1 MPPSQPRQQRNQPRN
16 ITPELV
22 RDALACIPPDVERDT
37 WARVA
42 MAIKSELSE
51 GVAFDLWNEW
61 SARGDT
67 YDERNARDT
76 WRSIKGGGRT
86 TIATLFGIA
95 KEHGFTF
102 PESTEVQT
110 PEQVA
115 AAAAKAQKDAAERQ
129 AKREAEA
136 AELVRLHEDAAQQS
150 LALWEG
156 AALVPPAAGCAY
168 LKRKVVQGY
177 GLRYLGGVAVV
188 PMRDAAGRLWS
199 VQRLLPKRLRDPATG
214 KDGTDK
220 LYGPPKRTPDD
231 RVASRKTG
239 LFHVVGQ
246 VEGAPVLLLAEGYAT
261 AASLHEAA
269 GLPVVVCFDS
279 GNLVHVA
286 KALRPMWPALPFLV
300 CGDDDKATEARGRT
314 NAGRVKAYAAA
325 EAAGAAA
332 GLAAVVLPAGLPEN
346 GSDFNDLVAHAG
358 LQVVAEQV
366 AEAVEGLRCAA
377 AGTGDA
383 AAPGGPATSPAV
395 VPAEHETAGA
405 AVAVDVA
412 GDAAPADAQ
421 QAEPGRRAAPPKLRA
436 LPGGKGKASAPAAG
450 AAPVAAGSG
459 GAGGGGASAAGG
471 DSGDGG
477 KRESRDPFYLD
488 SHGLWYIARD
498 NEGNTK
504 PPMWL
509 SAPLHV
515 TAITRDES
523 DNGYGYLIEFNN
535 RDGNHRVWAAPSAL
549 FGGDASEWAAK
560 LRDMGLRMATGAR
573 ARNLVGQY
581 VDSRNPDERVTCTDR
596 VGWHGGV
603 YVLPSRCIGTVEGKR
618 FVFQSESG
626 VEDLFRR
633 RGELTTWQSTVS
645 ARCVGNSRLAFVLGC
660 AFAGPLLSLMGVQT
674 GGFHI
679 TGDSSLGKTT
689 ALLVAASVWGSP
701 KFKQQW
707 RTTDN
712 GLESVAVQS
721 SDSLLILDE
730 IGQMD
735 GRVVGDCAYMLGN
748 EAEKIRGSRGLMARR
763 RRTWR
768 LLFLSSGEKD
778 LATHMLEAGKKPNEG
793 QLVRMPSVPGDAGAG
808 LGMLECLH
816 DVAPAENA
824 GKVFAETLTAAAAAA
839 FGSAGAAWLEWLAG
853 NLELVRDRAPADMRR
868 MECEWVPA
876 SSHPQ
881 VWRVATRFALVGV
894 AGELATEAGITG
906 WQPGEAETAARKCFD
921 AWLIQRGH
929 AGNGE
934 EAAMLRQVRLHLE
947 GNGSLLY
954 SWIHRANDDHNA
966 ATPMRCG
973 FKRYVNDAGEPI
985 RIDPSTEYV
994 DAKSAPESIE
1004 KREASIEFLVL
1015 PESWKRV
1022 VCKGF
1027 EPQAVAEV
1035 LRKRGHLVH
1044 QKDRLTDKQ
1053 RLPGMGKSPVPCFH
1067 VKPSIFADDF

>member
-1 MPPSQPRQQRNQPRN
+1 MPPSQSHKPRTQPRT

-22 RDALACIPPDVERDT
+22 RDALACIPPDVERDA

-61 SARGDT
+61 SARGET
-67 YDERNARDT
+67 YDERNAIDT
-76 WRSIKGGGRT
+76 WRSIKAGGRT

-115 AAAAKAQKDAAERQ
+115 AAAAKAQRDAAERQ

-136 AELVRLHEDAAQQS
+136 AELARLHEDAAQQCQV
-150 LALWEG
+150 LWDG
-156 AALVPPAAGCAY
+156 AAPEPPATGCAY
-168 LKRKVVQGY
+168 LKRKGVQGH

-220 LYGPPKRTPDD
+220 LYGPPKRTPDE

-239 LFHVVGQ
+239 LFHVLGQ
-246 VEGAPVLLLAEGYAT
+246 VQSAPVVLLAEGYAT

-286 KALRPMWPALPFLV
+286 KALRSKWPALPFLV
-300 CGDDDKATEARGRT
+300 CGDDDKASEARGRT

-332 GLAAVVLPAGLPEN
+332 GLAAVVLPAGLPN
-346 GSDFNDLVAHAG
+346 DGSDFNDLATHAG
-358 LQVVAEQV
+358 LQAVAEQV
-366 AEAVEGLRCAA
+366 AEAVEALSLAA
-377 AGTGDA
+377 VAPGAADDGAAVSAADLDEASDA
-383 AAPGGPATSPAV
+383 AA
-395 VPAEHETAGA
+395 
-405 AVAVDVA
+405 
-412 GDAAPADAQ
+412 DAADSHAAIDAKDTQ
-421 QAEPGRRAAPPKLRA
+421 PRRRVAPPKLRA
-436 LPGGKGKASAPAAG
+436 LPGGKDKAPAPG
-450 AAPVAAGSG
+450 SDAAAA
-459 GAGGGGASAAGG
+459 GAGGGGARAAGG

-477 KRESRDPFYLD
+477 KRESRDPFYVD
-488 SHGLWYIARD
+488 SEGLWYVARD

-535 RDGNHRVWAAPSAL
+535 RDGNPRLWAAPSAL

-581 VDSRNPDERVTCTDR
+581 IDSRNPDERVTCTDR

-618 FVFQSESG
+618 YVFQSDSG

-633 RGELTTWQSTVS
+633 RGELAAWQSTVS

-660 AFAGPLLSLMGVQT
+660 AFAGPVLGLLGVQT

-808 LGMLECLH
+808 LGMLERLH

-853 NLELVRDRAPADMRR
+853 NLELVRKRGPAEMRR
-868 MECEWVPA
+868 IECEWVPSNA
-876 SSHPQ
+876 HPQ

-906 WQPGEAETAARKCFD
+906 WQTGEAETAARKCFD

-985 RIDPSTEYV
+985 RIDPSTDFVAARSAV
-994 DAKSAPESIE
+994 DSVE
-1004 KREASIEFLVL
+1004 KRDAAIEFLVL

-1027 EPQAVAEV
+1027 DSQAVAEV

-1044 QKDRLTDKQ
+1044 QRDRLTDKQ